1 MLGTL
6 YNVHDQSMSYSK
18 IWLDSTFLDLT
29 VSYKNASRIMALGTK
44 SVSALLS
51 SKAINA
57 ASAKLVGLYMKL
69 CI

>member
-18 IWLDSTFLDLT
+18 IWLDSTFLDLA